1 MSHLGFPKLYF
12 PMSLVAWLWKTFV
25 LLSPLLAYKT
35 HNLWLHICASLSKR
49 ILISSFN
56 SQTWWLQFFVPVSQ
70 LEKGDFFFFSS
81 SLHTLPKHFRFHQ
94 SKSFPHCSSFARIV
108 LPKIPPSLDF
118 QDASIV
124 SPHLKLDSYISSKRK
139 IFFFVGGTKPRGLIK
154 RGEWFEVSQQ
164 KWWTW
169 VLGNFMKK
177 EFVAKPLSNLSQIDR
192 PS

>member
-1 MSHLGFPKLYF
+1 MCLPLQKNINFIFQLSNMMITVLCGCI
-12 PMSLVAWLWKTFV
+12 SAWE
-25 LLSPLLAYKT
+25 
-35 HNLWLHICASLSKR
+35 R
-49 ILISSFN
+49 R
-56 SQTWWLQFFVPVSQ
+56 
-70 LEKGDFFFFSS
+70 FFFFSS
-81 SLHTLPKHFRFHQ
+81 SLHTLPKHFWFHQ

-139 IFFFVGGTKPRGLIK
+139 KIFFVGGTKPRGLIK

-164 KWWTW
+164 RWWTR
-169 VLGNFMKK
+169 VLGNFTKK